1 MALFSY
7 CATLLSVVL
16 AFVAVAPADAR
27 QFRSSDVQPL
37 DSPTV
42 QAVSHMSVLLRQ
54 HTGGR
59 YGVDV
64 EHGDK
69 DSENFTIAQV
79 RTGTLS
85 TWPA

>member
-1 MALFSY
+1 MFGSS
-7 CATLLSVVL
+7 ATLLGVVL

-54 HTGGR
+54 RTGGR

>member
-1 MALFSY
+1 
-7 CATLLSVVL
+7 
-16 AFVAVAPADAR
+16 
-27 QFRSSDVQPL
+27 
-37 DSPTV
+37 
-42 QAVSHMSVLLRQ
+42 MSVLLRQ